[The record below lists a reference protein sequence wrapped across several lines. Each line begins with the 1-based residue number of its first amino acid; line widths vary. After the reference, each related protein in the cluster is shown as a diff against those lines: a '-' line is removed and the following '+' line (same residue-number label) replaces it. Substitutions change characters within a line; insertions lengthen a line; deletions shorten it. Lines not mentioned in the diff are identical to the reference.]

1 MDPTDVMHSCVLSME
16 LLLYLAL
23 AAHNICEHMWL
34 VRWITAPHLRLD
46 LAVENANAKNVIFL
60 RLAFALNDFRRA
72 CSMLLILSLL
82 C

>member
-16 LLLYLAL
+16 LLLYLAF
-23 AAHNICEHMWL
+23 AAHNRCEHMWL

-60 RLAFALNDFRRA
+60 SAQ
-72 CSMLLILSLL
+72 LL
-82 C
+82 CGLHLHSMILGEPVQCY